1 MLDHPIVILIIL
13 VAALLRWLAQRSGPP
28 DSNQP
33 KSSDEPIPR
42 RGETQSEEER
52 IRRFL
57 EALGQPTTSTPPPK
71 VTRRSEIPKRVVKP
85 QVPRSSF
92 PLPPLTT
99 APPPL
104 VTKPPPL
111 PSFSPSSVQVSPPPT
126 QPVEPRRTKPPAP
139 LERGF
144 EVRDLSSQ
152 AATDPSWTDQGP
164 VADRRRSLLK
174 LASTQD
180 LRRAIVLREVFG
192 PPRSLQV
199 IDPISGF

>member
-1 MLDHPIVILIIL
+1 MLDHPIVILIII
-13 VAALLRWLAQRSGPP
+13 VAALLRWLAQRAGPT
-28 DSNQP
+28 DSDQR

-85 QVPRSSF
+85 QVPRASF

-104 VTKPPPL
+104 VTTPPPI
-111 PSFSPSSVQVSPPPT
+111 PSFSPSSVQVFPPPAP
-126 QPVEPRRTKPPAP
+126 PVEPQRIKPPAP
-139 LERGF
+139 LERSF
-144 EVRDLSSQ
+144 EVRDLSAQSP
-152 AATDPSWTDQGP
+152 TDPSWTDQP
-164 VADRRRSLLK
+164 SATDRRSFLLK

-192 PPRSLQV
+192 PPRSLQAV
-199 IDPISGF
+199 DPISGF

>member
-13 VAALLRWLAQRSGPP
+13 VAALLRWLAQRSGPA

-42 RGETQSEEER
+42 GGETQSEEER

-57 EALGQPTTSTPPPK
+57 EALGQPRTSTPPPK
-71 VTRRSEIPKRVVKP
+71 ITRRSEIPKRVVKP
-85 QVPRSSF
+85 QVPRARF

-99 APPPL
+99 TPPL
-104 VTKPPPL
+104 VTTPPPI
-111 PSFSPSSVQVSPPPT
+111 PSFSPSSVQVFPPPAP
-126 QPVEPRRTKPPAP
+126 PVEPQRPKPPAP

-144 EVRDLSSQ
+144 EVRDLSAQ
-152 AATDPSWTDQGP
+152 PATDPSWTDQGP
-164 VADRRRSLLK
+164 VTDRRSFLLK

-192 PPRSLQV
+192 PPRSLQA
-199 IDPISGF
+199 IDPITGF